1 MQKVIIIGSGDQ
13 AKVIFHEII
22 NDKNIK
28 ILGFG
33 DENRK
38 KNEIILK
45 YNKTNYKI
53 LDLKNNSYFK
63 NTKFIIGIGHKYF

>member
-38 KNEIILK
+38 KMKSYLNIIKQIIK
-45 YNKTNYKI
+45 Y
-53 LDLKNNSYFK
+53 
-63 NTKFIIGIGHKYF
+63 

>member
-33 DENRK
+33 
-38 KNEIILK
+38 
-45 YNKTNYKI
+45 
-53 LDLKNNSYFK
+53 
-63 NTKFIIGIGHKYF
+63 